1 MSATDGSELMIG
13 KIIYIGSD
21 HLPSG
26 RVHYS
31 YAYLEEN
38 IEILECEIKRLDKN
52 LKNLDSKDKEY
63 LTNLRAI
70 YKNLI

>member
-63 LTNLRAI
+63 LTKMKKI
-70 YKNLI
+70 KFCCK

>member
-31 YAYLEEN
+31 YAYLKEN